1 MPSRPYNP
9 ADIEA
14 KIYRRWER
22 AKAFMPATAKPRG
35 KKQFSVVTPPP
46 NITGSLHMGHAL
58 NNTMQDALV
67 RYHRMKGDDTVW
79 VPGTDHAG
87 IATQNVVERMIKE
100 KEGKTRQ
107 DLGRKEFLK
116 RVWAWKEQHGGVIT
130 EQLRMLGA
138 SCDWS
143 RERFTLDAGYS
154 RAVQEAFLHYARKGL
169 IYRGERLVN
178 WCPRCASSISDL
190 EVKYEERPGKFYRV
204 NYPLVDGSGSIKIY
218 TTRPETILGDTAIAV
233 NPHDKRYRA
242 FVGKQVRVPLTDR
255 EVPIIEDAG
264 VNMEVGSGALKV
276 TPAHDPLDWDI
287 GERNSFKIINVI
299 GESGRMTTMAGE
311 RYQNFPVEEAR
322 EKVINDL
329 KDQGSLTEST
339 IDMKHQVPLCDR
351 CGTVI
356 QPLVSLQWFIKM
368 EPLAKPARAVL
379 EQQLITVHPARWG
392 VSLRDWLRTVK
403 DWCISRQLWWGHP
416 LPVWFCDAYPPSH
429 PDAHYEFSIVK
440 PRRCSR
446 CESTKFMQSS
456 DVLDT
461 WFSSALWPFAVF
473 GWPEATEDL
482 RRFYP
487 TSVLAT
493 DRGILNLWVARMIFS
508 GLECMN
514 PTTFLPARVFGSRSP
529 ARQIPFRDVMIHP
542 TVLNLKGQR
551 MSKSLGTGVDPLDL
565 IREFGADATRF
576 GLLIQSQEDQQALR
590 FDPNAVRTGRNF
602 VNKLWNL
609 ARFVERA
616 GVQAGKRGRGL
627 ARSHASTL
635 PRSSF
640 DQWILS
646 RLAETHE
653 AVTDALETFR
663 FGDAL
668 RMLHDFVWDDFADW
682 YVEVSK
688 IPGVTSPRV
697 LQDVFRDALRLLHP
711 CTPFVTEELWKTH
724 GDGGLLLVAS
734 WPTARRRR
742 KNTRISRATSAQM
755 VRFRDII
762 QKLRSLRVLLGL
774 PSSHVLRIH
783 IRGSGILVE
792 FFPIVESLTQSQI
805 RGGDGNW
812 AQLVKSGSTHV
823 DVLRDD
829 LAGIDV
835 NARRTAAEQRHTAL
849 RQHVTM
855 LEGRLQTMKD
865 RAPEVAVKETASS
878 LAARREELMAS
889 EEAVQALKAL

>member
-1 MPSRPYNP
+1 MSRSAKPYNP
-9 ADIEA
+9 SDIEA
-14 KIYRRWER
+14 KVYRRWER
-22 AKAFMPATAKPRG
+22 AKAFMPAAAKPRG
-35 KKQFSVVTPPP
+35 KKPFSVVTPPP

-107 DLGRKEFLK
+107 DLGREEFLK

-130 EQLRMLGA
+130 DQLRMLGA

-204 NYPLVDGSGSIKIY
+204 NYPFVDGNGSIEIY
-218 TTRPETILGDTAIAV
+218 TTRPETMLGDTAVAV
-233 NPHDKRYRA
+233 NPSDTRYRSA
-242 FVGKQVRVPLTDR
+242 VGKRVRVPLTGRD
-255 EVPIIEDAG
+255 VPVIADAA
-264 VNMEVGSGALKV
+264 VHAEFGSGALKV
-276 TPAHDPLDWDI
+276 TPAHDPLDWEI
-287 GERNSFKIINVI
+287 GERNNLPIINVI
-299 GESGRMTTMAGE
+299 GQDGTMTEKAGAQ
-311 RYQNFPVEEAR
+311 YHGLSIEEAR
-322 EKVINDL
+322 ERVVRDL
-329 KDQGSLTEST
+329 KEKSFLVENTM
-339 IDMKHQVPLCDR
+339 DMAHQVPLCDR

-356 QPLVSLQWFIKM
+356 QPLVSLQWFMKM
-368 EPLAKPARAVL
+368 EPVAKPTRAVL
-379 EQQLITVHPARWG
+379 EQRLITAHPARWG

-403 DWCISRQLWWGHP
+403 DWCVSRQLWWGHP
-416 LPVWFCDAYPPSH
+416 LPVWFCDAYPQSH

-487 TSVLAT
+487 TAVLAT

-508 GLECMN
+508 GLEFMN
-514 PTTFLPARVFGSRSP
+514 PAKFLPARVFGSRSP
-529 ARQIPFRDVMIHP
+529 SRQIPFRDVVIHP

-576 GLLIQSQEDQQALR
+576 GLLLQSQEDQQALR

-609 ARFVERA
+609 SRFIE
-616 GVQAGKRGRGL
+616 GYGKQTR
-627 ARSHASTL
+627 T
-635 PRSSF
+635 PRPAHGPRPF

-646 RLAETHE
+646 RLAETQE
-653 AVTDALETFR
+653 AVMGALDTFR

-688 IPGVTSPRV
+688 VPGMTSPRV
-697 LQDVFRDALRLLHP
+697 LQDVFRDTLRLLHP
-711 CTPFVTEELWKTH
+711 FTPFVTEELWKTH
-724 GDGGLLLVAS
+724 GDGGLLIVSS
-734 WPTARRRR
+734 WPAVRRRG
-742 KNTRISRATSAQM
+742 KSTRISKATSAQM
-755 VRFRDII
+755 VRFRDLV
-762 QKLRSLRVLLGL
+762 QKLRSLRSLLGL
-774 PSSHVLRIH
+774 PTSHVLRIH
-783 IRGSGILVE
+783 IRGTGLLIE

-805 RGGDGNW
+805 RGGDGDW
-812 AQLVKSGSTHV
+812 AQLVKSGTTRV

-829 LAGIDV
+829 LAGVDV
-835 NARRTAAEQRHTAL
+835 NARRAATEQRIAAL
-849 RQHVTM
+849 RQQIAT
-855 LEGRLQTMKD
+855 LEGRLKMMKG
-865 RAPEVAVKETASS
+865 RAPGAAVKETASS
-878 LAARREELMAS
+878 LAVRHEELAGHEQS
-889 EEAVQALKAL
+889 LAILRDLG